1 MLDLDS
7 LAEKRAR
14 SLNQTE
20 DQWRKVIWSPSFQKI
35 SAHMSD
41 GEVEALIDLCPSV
54 AHFQNVVGFLEES
67 SSRTGVPPYTV
78 LTDEAQKAGV
88 SPQDWI
94 ARFEGSKS

>member
-20 DQWRKVIWSPSFQKI
+20 DQWRTVIWSPSFQKI
-35 SAHMSD
+35 SAQMSD

-54 AHFQNVVGFLEES
+54 THLQNVVKFLEES
-67 SSRTGVPPYTV
+67 FSKSGVAPFTV
-78 LTDEAQKAGV
+78 LTDEAKKAGV
-88 SPQDWI
+88 SPKDWM
-94 ARFEGSKS
+94 ARFKGES